1 MKWWTGCPGGDIN
14 GDPFAVVNDDVYEGT
29 EGLSV
34 TIDGDPTTPA
44 GLVQFAYPDGTTCE
58 PSCATT
64 PAYPVTITDEEDRP
78 ELSLV
83 ADPAS
88 IAEEDDS
95 ATTNIAENV
104 STLAVSATN
113 AKTFATDQV
122 ITLTFSGAA
131 DYGTHYSVTPT
142 DADGAAEG
150 HQVTLPAETAS
161 VSVTV
166 TAAAND
172 TNDGNRIVSV
182 AGDLD
187 GTGIG
192 STTITI
198 VDDDATTT
206 APEVTVSE
214 TALTVTEEDATG
226 NSYTVVLETQPT
238 ADVVVTVAG
247 HAGTEVTPAPN
258 PLTFTTTNWNTAQTV
273 TVTAGDDADLVND
286 RSR

>member
-1 MKWWTGCPGGDIN
+1 MKWWTGSPGGDIN

-113 AKTFATDQV
+113 AKTFATEQV

-150 HQVTLPAETAS
+150 HQMTLPAETAS

-206 APEVTVSE
+206 APPEVTVSE

-247 HAGTEVTPAPN
+247 HAGTEVTGTRP
-258 PLTFTTTNWNTAQTV
+258 
-273 TVTAGDDADLVND
+273 
-286 RSR
+286 RR

>member
-1 MKWWTGCPGGDIN
+1 M
-14 GDPFAVVNDDVYEGT
+14 
-29 EGLSV
+29 
-34 TIDGDPTTPA
+34 
-44 GLVQFAYPDGTTCE
+44 
-58 PSCATT
+58 
-64 PAYPVTITDEEDRP
+64 
-78 ELSLV
+78 
-83 ADPAS
+83 
-88 IAEEDDS
+88 
-95 ATTNIAENV
+95 
-104 STLAVSATN
+104 
-113 AKTFATDQV
+113 
-122 ITLTFSGAA
+122 
-131 DYGTHYSVTPT
+131 
-142 DADGAAEG
+142 
-150 HQVTLPAETAS
+150 TLPAETAS

-226 NSYTVVLETQPT
+226 NSYTVALETQPT

-258 PLTFTTTNWNTAQTV
+258 PLTFTTTNWNTVQTV
-273 TVTAGDDADLVND
+273 TGDGRRRCGLGERYGHADPQRGEHGHRLQRDHDHRSEGDGERQRHRAGDGGDGRSGQRSAGGGVDGGGQRHWLQGAVEVWQPGLQRHRPAAHPRVGFDDEPHDPQPRQRHRIHGAGDRDPDRRQRRAAVGGEDGHAGGADRAGGHGVEDGADGD
-286 RSR
+286 RAGHNPE

>member
-1 MKWWTGCPGGDIN
+1 MAGYAPGRLKWWTGCPGGDIN

-78 ELSLV
+78 EPSLV

-113 AKTFATDQV
+113 PRP
-122 ITLTFSGAA
+122 SP
-131 DYGTHYSVTPT
+131 PT
-142 DADGAAEG
+142 
-150 HQVTLPAETAS
+150 
-161 VSVTV
+161 
-166 TAAAND
+166 
-172 TNDGNRIVSV
+172 
-182 AGDLD
+182 
-187 GTGIG
+187 
-192 STTITI
+192 
-198 VDDDATTT
+198 
-206 APEVTVSE
+206 
-214 TALTVTEEDATG
+214 
-226 NSYTVVLETQPT
+226 
-238 ADVVVTVAG
+238 
-247 HAGTEVTPAPN
+247 
-258 PLTFTTTNWNTAQTV
+258 
-273 TVTAGDDADLVND
+273 
-286 RSR
+286 RSSR

>member
-1 MKWWTGCPGGDIN
+1 M
-14 GDPFAVVNDDVYEGT
+14 GT
-29 EGLSV
+29 
-34 TIDGDPTTPA
+34 PTTPA

-150 HQVTLPAETAS
+150 HQMTLPAETAS

-206 APEVTVSE
+206 APPEVTVSE

-247 HAGTEVTPAPN
+247 HAGTEVTGTRPRP
-258 PLTFTTTNWNTAQTV
+258 
-273 TVTAGDDADLVND
+273 
-286 RSR
+286 